1 MSRHLQSLIS
11 NPHCALLLLPAF
23 FFLLASCT
31 QPLPFFGP
39 TATPTPT
46 LTPTP
51 TATPTPSPTPTP
63 TPTPPPAAR
72 LAEADEAMFAGD
84 WSRALAVYQLVLEQ
98 SDDAPLRA
106 AAQLGIGKARLY
118 GGDPNGAAREFAQ
131 VLEQFPESPLV
142 ADAHFLLG
150 ETFRALG
157 LWAQAV
163 EGYRNYQQ
171 RRGKALDSYVEERVA
186 QALAFS
192 GDYANA
198 ALAYRAAI
206 AAPRAGDTFALRE
219 RLAEVYLALNDWQNA
234 VGQYEAIFGA
244 ATDNALKA
252 RALILSGDA
261 HYANG
266 FPQVAYEKYL
276 AAVNNYPEAPIT
288 FRGLLKLVNDGVPV
302 DDLPRGLSNYHAQ
315 NYGPALAAFERV
327 LAADPTN
334 TTALYHRGLTL
345 NALQRKADAI
355 AAFRQLV
362 ENFPN
367 DPLWQP
373 AFFQIAFIQDYPADV
388 QTFRDFA
395 RRAPQHPQAPDALY
409 RAARLC
415 ERNNDFA
422 TAVLLWDQIARE
434 YPQAEQAAD
443 AAMQAGLVLYRSGD
457 LSSAAQ
463 RFELATTLG
472 SDAPQTPFRGQGVA
486 RGWLWIGKV
495 KEKQGNREGARE
507 AWTRAAATA
516 PADYYGLRAAQLLA
530 GRRPFAPP
538 RGYDFDFDAAR
549 ERAEAER
556 WLRETF
562 PQAAGLNDLSTL
574 SEGLRNEARFV
585 RGAELWR
592 LGLHREAHAEFNSLR
607 LDVQADPVALWQL
620 ALYWN
625 EIGAYDLSIRSAR
638 RVLDLAGLAN
648 PDAGPTY
655 LQRLRFPAPFAP
667 LVIAASNQYG
677 LHPFVMYS
685 KMRIESFFWKYAVS
699 SAQARGLNQI
709 IPATAND
716 IAAKLNLSNFQQEDL
731 FRPALSIPMGAF
743 YLDFVGRMTGGETEA
758 QLAGYYAGPGNA
770 QAWLNLAAG
779 DPDLFVEVIRLP
791 DAKGYVQ
798 TTFEYFEVYNTLYGL
813 NAP

>member
-1 MSRHLQSLIS
+1 MSRRLHSLS
-11 NPHCALLLLPAF
+11 AHPRRALFLLPF
-23 FFLLASCT
+23 SFCLLASCS

-39 TATPTPT
+39 TATPTLT

-51 TATPTPSPTPTP
+51 TATPTPSPTPTS
-63 TPTPPPAAR
+63 TPTPLPAAR

-84 WSRALAVYQLVLEQ
+84 WSRALAIYQQVLAQ
-98 SDDAPLRA
+98 SDDAQLRA
-106 AAQLGIGKARLY
+106 AAQLGIGQTRLY
-118 GGDPNGAAREFAQ
+118 SGDPDGAAQEFAT

-157 LWAQAV
+157 RWAQSV

-171 RRGKALDSYVEERVA
+171 RRGNALDAYVEERIA

-206 AAPRAGDTFALRE
+206 AAPRAGDTFGLRE

-234 VGQYEAIFGA
+234 VGQYDAIFEA
-244 ATDNALKA
+244 ATGNALKA

-276 AAVNNYPEAPIT
+276 AAVNNYPTAPIT
-288 FRGLLKLVNDGVPV
+288 FQGLLKLVNDGVPV
-302 DDLPRGLSNYHAQ
+302 DDLQRGLSNYAAQ

-327 LAADPTN
+327 LAANPAN
-334 TTALYHRGLTL
+334 TIALYQRGLTL
-345 NALQRKADAI
+345 NALQRKADAL

-362 ENFPN
+362 DNFPN
-367 DPLWQP
+367 DSLWQP

-422 TAVLLWDQIARE
+422 TAALLWSQIANE

-443 AAMQAGLVLYRSGD
+443 AALQAGLVLYRSGD

-472 SDAPQTPFRGQGVA
+472 SDPEQHA

-495 KEKQGNREGARE
+495 KERQGNQEGARE

-538 RGYDFDFDAAR
+538 PDFDFEFEAAR
-549 ERAEAER
+549 EKAEAER

-574 SEGLRNEARFV
+574 GQGLRNEARFV

-592 LGLHREAHAEFNSLR
+592 LGLQREAHAEFNSLR
-607 LDVQADPVALWQL
+607 LEVQADPVAMWQL

-625 EIGAYDLSIRSAR
+625 EIGAYDLSIRAAR

-667 LVIAASNQYG
+667 LVVAAGSQYG
-677 LHPFVMYS
+677 IHPFVMYS

-699 SAQARGLNQI
+699 GAQARGLNQI

-716 IAAKLNLSNFQQEDL
+716 IAAKLNLPNFQQEDL

-743 YLDFVGRMTGGETEA
+743 YLDYVGRTTGGETEA
-758 QLAGYYAGPGNA
+758 RLAGYYAGPGNA
-770 QAWLNLAAG
+770 QAWLNLAGG

-798 TTFEYFEVYNTLYGL
+798 TTFEYFEVYNRLYGVR
-813 NAP
+813 

>member
-1 MSRHLQSLIS
+1 MSRKLQSLIS
-11 NPHCALLLLPAF
+11 VFRCAFFLLPF
-23 FFLLASCT
+23 SFFLLAACS

-39 TATPTPT
+39 TATPTQT

-63 TPTPPPAAR
+63 TPTPLPAAR
-72 LAEADEAMFAGD
+72 IAEADEAMAAGD
-84 WSRALAVYQLVLEQ
+84 WSRALSAYQLVLEQ
-98 SDDAPLRA
+98 SDDAQLRA
-106 AAQLGIGKARLY
+106 SAQLGIGKARLY
-118 GGDPNGAAREFAQ
+118 SGDPNGAAEDFAK
-131 VLEQFPESPLV
+131 VLEQFPESSLV

-157 LWAQAV
+157 LWAQSV
-163 EGYRNYQQ
+163 EGYRKYQQ
-171 RRGKALDSYVEERVA
+171 LRRDALDSYVEERIA
-186 QALAFS
+186 QALALS
-192 GDYANA
+192 GDYVNA

-206 AAPRAGDTFALRE
+206 AVPRAGDVFALRE
-219 RLAEVYLALNDWQNA
+219 RLAEVYLALSDWQNA
-234 VGQYEAIFGA
+234 VGQYDAIYA
-244 ATDNALKA
+244 ATTNNALKA
-252 RALILSGDA
+252 RALVLSGDA

-276 AAVNNYPEAPIT
+276 EAVNSFPEAPIS
-288 FRGLLKLVNDGVPV
+288 FQGLLKLVNDGVPV
-302 DDLPRGLSNYHAQ
+302 DDLQRGLSNYYAQ
-315 NYGPALAAFERV
+315 NYEPALAAFGRV
-327 LAADPTN
+327 LAADPAN
-334 TTALYHRGLTL
+334 TIALYHQGLAL
-345 NALQRKADAI
+345 NALQRNADAI
-355 AAFRQLV
+355 AAFRRLAD
-362 ENFPN
+362 NFPN
-367 DPLWQP
+367 DPLWQQ
-373 AFFQIAFIQDYPADV
+373 AYFQIAFIQDYSADV

-395 RRAPQHPQAPDALY
+395 RLAPQHPQAPDALF

-415 ERNNDFA
+415 ERNQDFA
-422 TAVLLWDQIARE
+422 SAALLWTQIANE

-472 SDAPQTPFRGQGVA
+472 TDPEQHA

-495 KEKQGNREGARE
+495 KEKQGNRDGARE
-507 AWTRAAATA
+507 AWTRAVAAA
-516 PADYYGLRAAQLLA
+516 PSDYYGLRATQLLA
-530 GRRPFAPP
+530 DAPLFAPP
-538 RGYDFDFDAAR
+538 RGFDFEFDAAR
-549 ERAEAER
+549 EKAEVER

-562 PQAAGLNDLSTL
+562 PQAAGLNEVSALGK
-574 SEGLRNEARFV
+574 GLWNEARFV

-607 LDVQADPVALWQL
+607 LDVQADPLAMWQL

-648 PDAGPTY
+648 PDTGPTY

-667 LVIAASNQYG
+667 LVVAASAEYG

-716 IAAKLNLSNFQQEDL
+716 IAGKLNLTNFQQEDL
-731 FRPALSIPMGAF
+731 FRPVLSIPMGAF
-743 YLDFVGRMTGGETEA
+743 YLDFVGRTTGGDTEA
-758 QLAGYYAGPGNA
+758 RLAGYYAGPGNA
-770 QAWLNLAAG
+770 QAWLNLAQG

-798 TTFEYFEVYNTLYGL
+798 TTFEFFEMYNRLYGVK
-813 NAP
+813 AP

>member
-1 MSRHLQSLIS
+1 MLRHLQSLVS
-11 NPHCALLLLPAF
+11 NPHRALLLLPAS
-23 FFLLASCT
+23 FFLLASCA

-46 LTPTP
+46 LTATPTATPTPLPTP
-51 TATPTPSPTPTP
+51 TATPTP
-63 TPTPPPAAR
+63 PPAAL

-84 WSRALAVYQLVLEQ
+84 WSRALSVYQRVLAQ
-98 SDDAPLRA
+98 SDDAQLRA
-106 AAQLGIGKARLY
+106 AAQLGLGKARLY
-118 GGDPNGAAREFAQ
+118 SGDPNGAAQEFAK
-131 VLEQFPESPLV
+131 VPEQFPESPLV

-157 LWAQAV
+157 LWAQSV

-171 RRGKALDSYVEERVA
+171 RRGNALDSYVEERIA

-206 AAPRAGDTFALRE
+206 AAPRAGDVFALRE
-219 RLAEVYLALNDWQNA
+219 RLAAVYLALNDWQNA
-234 VGQYEAIFGA
+234 VGQYDAILQA

-266 FPQVAYEKYL
+266 FPQAAYEKYL
-276 AAVNNYPEAPIT
+276 AAVNNYPEAPVS
-288 FRGLLKLVNDGVPV
+288 FQGLLKLVNDGVPV
-302 DDLPRGLSNYHAQ
+302 DDLRRGLSNYHAQ

-327 LAADPTN
+327 LAVNPAN

-355 AAFRQLV
+355 AAFRRIV
-362 ENFPN
+362 DNFPN

-395 RRAPQHPQAPDALY
+395 RLAPQHPQAPDALY

-422 TAVLLWDQIARE
+422 AAAQLWGQIARE
-434 YPQAEQAAD
+434 YPRADQAAD

-457 LSSAAQ
+457 LSSAVQ

-472 SDAPQTPFRGQGVA
+472 NDPEQHA
-486 RGWLWIGKV
+486 RAWLWIGKV

-538 RGYDFDFDAAR
+538 LGYDLDFDSAR
-549 ERAEAER
+549 EKAEAER

-562 PQAAGLNDLSTL
+562 PQAAGLNDLSAL
-574 SEGLRNEARFV
+574 GESLRNEARFV

-592 LGLHREAHAEFNSLR
+592 LGLQREAHAEFNSLR
-607 LDVQADPVALWQL
+607 LDLQADPVALWQL

-667 LVIAASNQYG
+667 LVIAADAQYG
-677 LHPFVMYS
+677 IHPFVMYS

-709 IPATAND
+709 IPVTAND
-716 IAAKLNLSNFQQEDL
+716 IAAKLNLPNFQQEDL

-758 QLAGYYAGPGNA
+758 RLAGYYAGPGNA
-770 QAWLNLAAG
+770 QAWLNLAGG

-798 TTFEYFEVYNTLYGL
+798 TTFEYFEVYNMLYGL